1 MKCPKCG
8 YISFDYNSACP
19 KCNKDITAER
29 QKMGLP
35 SYKPS
40 TPSMLGALTGE
51 ANESHI
57 GLEAHRPAETAEL
70 EQEIGGLSFEDSQAI
85 EAMEVAFEDSQDLEI
100 EFEPVTDNEPAD
112 SIEEIEFSDLEQETE
127 EDVSKEKGAEELSL
141 DLENLPF
148 DNGEVEQSKEAG
160 EDEFIMEPDSGFSSE
175 SENEKPSEDLFVNLE
190 DLGLEEDLPDKNQ
203 DTPSLEL
210 EGLFDETDKTPDSYA
225 GTEEQNDQIILDLG
239 DLEEDSTENI
249 ELKPGTNDAEE
260 EMDLEILDL
269 DLDIDEP
276 ETKPS

>member
-29 QKMGLP
+29 EKMGLP

-51 ANESHI
+51 ANESQI

-70 EQEIGGLSFEDSQAI
+70 EQEMGGLSFEDSQAI

-100 EFEPVTDNEPAD
+100 EFEPVTDNKPTD
-112 SIEEIEFSDLEQETE
+112 SSEEVELPDLAQETE
-127 EDVSKEKGAEELSL
+127 KEVSKEEGAEELSL

-148 DNGEVEQSKEAG
+148 DNGEVEQLEQPE
-160 EDEFIMEPDSGFSSE
+160 EDEFIMEPDSDFSLE
-175 SENEKPSEDLFVNLE
+175 SEDEKPAEDLSLNLE

-203 DTPSLEL
+203 GTPSLEL
-210 EGLFDETDKTPDSYA
+210 EGLFDETDKAPDSSA
-225 GTEEQNDQIILDLG
+225 GVEEQNEQIILDLG
-239 DLEEDSTENI
+239 DLKEDSTEDI
-249 ELKPGTNDAEE
+249 ELKPDTNDAEE
-260 EMDLEILDL
+260 EMDLDILDL

-276 ETKPS
+276 EKKPS